1 MWALSR
7 MKPMTSAIPF
17 DPIAYTVGIG
27 RDFAASLVPAQP
39 DPPIPVAGAT
49 FGVVTMTEN
58 APHSGEMHPDGDEV
72 LYLISGRVLVTL
84 QTKPIQKIEIL
95 HGNGLIV
102 PRGVWHTVD
111 IIEPSQ
117 IVYVTPGPN
126 NQFRQQEGAV

>member
-1 MWALSR
+1 
-7 MKPMTSAIPF
+7 
-17 DPIAYTVGIG
+17 
-27 RDFAASLVPAQP
+27 
-39 DPPIPVAGAT
+39 
-49 FGVVTMTEN
+49 MTEN

-84 QTKPIQKIEIL
+84 QTKPIQKIEMTP
-95 HGNGLIV
+95 GNGLIV

-126 NQFRQQEGAV
+126 NQFRQQEGAA